1 MPNSTKHVYVD
12 PASTVVAP
20 MARHIAPPR
29 MAMTLDGLI
38 SNYDSIIRAGAL
50 YYPVAYQFVRELGR
64 GRQGRVF
71 LAQRQG
77 GRGCITEHAIKIF
90 DPRLYR
96 STEEYWTDMGRI
108 ASQISRMQR
117 VQSPNLVSRHIYE
130 ETFGIGYIE
139 MEAIDGMDLRRF
151 LTPDHLDLAH
161 KNCPPKDWHKR
172 IGSIF
177 RIEKDKVSLQP
188 GIVVYILRGVL
199 RGLECMNE
207 LNFIHSDIKPGN
219 IMIDRHGNVNVVDFG
234 RAVIVGEKLTFLLGS
249 PMYMAPEVHR
259 RETSGVEADLYSL
272 GLVALEMLRG
282 RRLMEGDNLTEGDLV
297 AAKMNLSKRLT
308 DMLPRHVT
316 VNADLV
322 SILKRFIE
330 PDPTKRYRSAKD
342 AEVGELGLKVVD
354 KQLVKAGLDAEY
366 SRDLSDYLDLLV
378 DSRTNRIEP
387 PVMKDT

>member
-1 MPNSTKHVYVD
+1 MPNATKHIYVD
-12 PASTVVAP
+12 PASTVIAP

-29 MAMTLDGLI
+29 VTMTLDGLI

-50 YYPVAYQFVRELGR
+50 YYPVAYQFARELGR

-90 DPRLYR
+90 DPRIYH
-96 STEEYWTDMGRI
+96 SPEEYWTDMGRI
-108 ASQISRMQR
+108 ASQVSRMQR
-117 VQSPNLVSRHIYE
+117 IQSPNLVSRHNYD
-130 ETFGIGYIE
+130 ETFGIGYLE

-151 LTPDHLDLAH
+151 LSHDHLELAR
-161 KNCPPKDWHKR
+161 KNCPPKDWPKR
-172 IGSIF
+172 IKSIF

-219 IMIDRHGNVNVVDFG
+219 IMIDRHGNVNLVDFG
-234 RAVIVGEKLTFLLGS
+234 RAVIAGEKLTFLLGS

-282 RRLMEGDNLTEGDLV
+282 RRLLDGDNLSEDDLIT
-297 AAKMNLSKRLT
+297 AKMTLTKRLT
-308 DMLPRHVT
+308 EILPRHVT
-316 VNADLV
+316 ENTDLV

-330 PDPTKRYRSAKD
+330 PDPTKRYRSAMD
-342 AEVGELGLKVVD
+342 AEVGDLGLKVVD
-354 KQLVKAGLDAEY
+354 KQLVKAGLDTEY

-387 PVMKDT
+387 PVMKDS